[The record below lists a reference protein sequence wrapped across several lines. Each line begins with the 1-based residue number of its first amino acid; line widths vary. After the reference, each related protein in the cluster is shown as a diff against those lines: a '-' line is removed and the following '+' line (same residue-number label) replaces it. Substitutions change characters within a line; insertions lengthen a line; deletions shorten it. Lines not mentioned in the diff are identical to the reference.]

1 MKQSFLHLFIKNES
15 ALSPA
20 ERKAAYGTFSGI
32 VGIIANVF
40 LSGFKFAVGAISGA
54 ASITADA
61 ANNLSDMLTSII
73 SLIGFKLAKK
83 PADEAHPFG
92 HGRYEYILSVIVSF
106 FVLFM
111 GAELLKS
118 GVEKIITPAAVSVSP
133 FVIAVLAVS
142 ILVKIGIGFLNIYLA
157 RRADVTAL
165 KAVAKDSFGD
175 CISTAAVLISVV
187 LQKIFHLP
195 LDGYVTV
202 AVSLVVLWSGIGIL
216 RESLSPLLGRPAD
229 KATVKE
235 LKNFM
240 LSFDP
245 DILDVHDIML
255 HDYGMGRIFAVAH
268 TEVPAERELV
278 AIHETVDALEK
289 AVELKFGMH
298 LVVHMDPVKTNDTRT
313 RNLRENVQTIIKSID
328 EHYTIHD
335 FRLSEDGKKMYF
347 DLVIDSD
354 IKKDA
359 AEIGKMASQRI
370 LAVMGESIKPE
381 IHVEFS
387 FEQQ

>member
-1 MKQSFLHLFIKNES
+1 MKDSFLKIFIKNEGT
-15 ALSPA
+15 LSPA
-20 ERKAAYGTFSGI
+20 ERKAAYGTFSGT

-40 LSGFKFAVGAISGA
+40 LSGFKFAVGALSGS
-54 ASITADA
+54 ASIIADA
-61 ANNLSDMLTSII
+61 ANNLSDMLTSVI

-111 GAELLKS
+111 GVELLKN
-118 GVEKIITPAAVSVSP
+118 GIEKIISPAAVSVSP
-133 FVIAVLAVS
+133 FVIVVLAVS
-142 ILVKIGIGFLNIYLA
+142 IVVKIGIGMLNLYLS

-175 CISTAAVLISVV
+175 CISTAAVLVSAV

-195 LDGYVTV
+195 LDGYVAA
-202 AVSLVVLWSGIGIL
+202 AVSLLVLWSGIGIL
-216 RESLSPLLGRPAD
+216 RESLSPLLGKPAG
-229 KATVKE
+229 KETVKE
-235 LKNFM
+235 LKEFM

-245 DILDVHDIML
+245 DILDVHDMMF

-268 TEVPAERELV
+268 AEVPAERELV
-278 AIHETVDALEK
+278 VIHETVDALEK
-289 AVELKFGMH
+289 AVEETFGIY
-298 LVVHMDPVKTNDTRT
+298 LVVHMDPVKANDTKT
-313 RNLRENVQTIIKSID
+313 KSLRDNVLTVVKSID

-354 IKKDA
+354 IKKEA
-359 AEIGKMASQRI
+359 AQIGEMVSQRI
-370 LAVMGESIKPE
+370 LAVLGDSIEPQ

>member
-1 MKQSFLHLFIKNES
+1 MKESLIKKLIKNES

-20 ERKAAYGTFSGI
+20 ERKAAYGTVSSVMGI
-32 VGIIANVF
+32 VANVL
-40 LSGFKFAVGAISGA
+40 LSGFKFAVGILSGA
-54 ASITADA
+54 ASIVSDA
-61 ANNLSDMLTSII
+61 ANNLSDMLTSVI

-83 PADEAHPFG
+83 PADEEHPFG

-111 GAELLKS
+111 GVELLKN
-118 GVEKIITPAAVSVSP
+118 GIEKIIHPAAVSVSP
-133 FVIAVLAVS
+133 FVIAVLSVS
-142 ILVKIGIGFLNIYLA
+142 IVVKCGMGIFNLYLA
-157 RRADVTAL
+157 HRAEVTAL

-175 CISTAAVLISVV
+175 CISTAAVLISIV

-195 LDGYVTV
+195 FDGYVAA
-202 AVSLVVLWSGIGIL
+202 AVSLLVLWSGIDIL
-216 RESLSPLLGRPAD
+216 RESLSPLIGKPAGKETVQTL
-229 KATVKE
+229 KA
-235 LKNFM
+235 FM

-245 DILDVHDIML
+245 DILDVHDMMF

-268 TEVPAERELV
+268 AEVPAERELV
-278 AIHETVDALEK
+278 AIHNTVDALEK
-289 AVELKFGMH
+289 AVEEKFGMH
-298 LVVHMDPVKTNDTRT
+298 LVVHIDPVKTNDIKTK
-313 RNLRENVQTIIKSID
+313 NLRDNVLTVVKSID

-354 IKKDA
+354 IKKEA
-359 AEIGKMASQRI
+359 AQIGEMVSQRI
-370 LAVMGESIKPE
+370 LAVLGDSIEPQ

>member
-1 MKQSFLHLFIKNES
+1 MKQSFLQLFIKNES
-15 ALSPA
+15 ALSPV

-32 VGIIANVF
+32 VGIVANVF

-142 ILVKIGIGFLNIYLA
+142 IIVKIGIGVLNIYLA
-157 RRADVTAL
+157 RRAEVTAL

-216 RESLSPLLGRPAD
+216 RESLSPLLGRPAEY
-229 KATVKE
+229 VPRRGQ
-235 LKNFM
+235 
-240 LSFDP
+240 SC
-245 DILDVHDIML
+245 
-255 HDYGMGRIFAVAH
+255 DY
-268 TEVPAERELV
+268 L
-278 AIHETVDALEK
+278 
-289 AVELKFGMH
+289 
-298 LVVHMDPVKTNDTRT
+298 RT
-313 RNLRENVQTIIKSID
+313 GL
-328 EHYTIHD
+328 
-335 FRLSEDGKKMYF
+335 
-347 DLVIDSD
+347 
-354 IKKDA
+354 
-359 AEIGKMASQRI
+359 
-370 LAVMGESIKPE
+370 
-381 IHVEFS
+381 
-387 FEQQ
+387 

>member
-1 MKQSFLHLFIKNES
+1 MKDSFLKFFIKNEDT
-15 ALSPA
+15 LSPA
-20 ERKAAYGTFSGI
+20 ERKAAYGTFSGT

-40 LSGFKFAVGAISGA
+40 LSGFKFAVGALSGS
-54 ASITADA
+54 ASIIADA
-61 ANNLSDMLTSII
+61 ANNLSDMLTSVI

-111 GAELLKS
+111 GVELLKN
-118 GVEKIITPAAVSVSP
+118 GIEKIISPAAVSVSP
-133 FVIAVLAVS
+133 FVIVVLAVS
-142 ILVKIGIGFLNIYLA
+142 IVVKIGIGMLNLYLS

-175 CISTAAVLISVV
+175 CISTAAVLVSAV

-195 LDGYVTV
+195 LDGYVAA
-202 AVSLVVLWSGIGIL
+202 AVSLLVLWSGIGIL
-216 RESLSPLLGRPAD
+216 RESLSPLLGKPAG
-229 KATVKE
+229 KETVKE
-235 LKNFM
+235 LKEFM

-245 DILDVHDIML
+245 DILDVHDMMF

-268 TEVPAERELV
+268 AEVPAERELV
-278 AIHETVDALEK
+278 VIHETVDALEK
-289 AVELKFGMH
+289 AVEETFGIY
-298 LVVHMDPVKTNDTRT
+298 LVVHMDPVKANDTKT
-313 RNLRENVQTIIKSID
+313 KSLRDNVLTVVKSID

-354 IKKDA
+354 IKKEA
-359 AEIGKMASQRI
+359 AQIGEMVSQRI
-370 LAVMGESIKPE
+370 LAVLGDSIEPQ

>member
-1 MKQSFLHLFIKNES
+1 MKDSFLKIFIKNEGT
-15 ALSPA
+15 LSPA
-20 ERKAAYGTFSGI
+20 ERKAAYGTFSGT

-40 LSGFKFAVGAISGA
+40 LSGFKFAVGALSGS
-54 ASITADA
+54 ASIIADA
-61 ANNLSDMLTSII
+61 ANNLSDMLTSVI

-111 GAELLKS
+111 GVELLKN
-118 GVEKIITPAAVSVSP
+118 GIEKIISPAAVSVSP
-133 FVIAVLAVS
+133 FVIVVLAVS
-142 ILVKIGIGFLNIYLA
+142 IVVKIGIGMLNLYLA
-157 RRADVTAL
+157 RRADVIAL

-175 CISTAAVLISVV
+175 CISTAAVLISIV

-195 LDGYVTV
+195 FDGYVAA
-202 AVSLVVLWSGIGIL
+202 AVSLLVLWSGIDIL
-216 RESLSPLLGRPAD
+216 RESLSPLLGKPAG
-229 KATVKE
+229 KETVKE
-235 LKNFM
+235 LKQFM

-245 DILDVHDIML
+245 DILDVHDMMF

-268 TEVPAERELV
+268 AEVPAERELV
-278 AIHETVDALEK
+278 VIHETVDALEK
-289 AVELKFGMH
+289 AVEETFGIY
-298 LVVHMDPVKTNDTRT
+298 LVVHMDPVKANDTKT
-313 RNLRENVQTIIKSID
+313 KSLRDNVLTVVKSID

-354 IKKDA
+354 IKKEA
-359 AEIGKMASQRI
+359 AQIGEMVSQRI
-370 LAVMGESIKPE
+370 LAVLGDSIEPQ